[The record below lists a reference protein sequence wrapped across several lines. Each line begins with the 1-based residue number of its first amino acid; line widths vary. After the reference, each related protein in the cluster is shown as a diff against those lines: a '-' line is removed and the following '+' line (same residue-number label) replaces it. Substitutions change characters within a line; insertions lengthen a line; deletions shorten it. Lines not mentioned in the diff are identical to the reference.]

1 MGRTHHR
8 TRGAGGIAMA
18 NHSSGIGFCGALTV
32 LFVGLKLTH
41 QIAWSWVWVLSP
53 LWMPLV
59 LLIAL
64 IAFCELLQRWVEK

>member
-1 MGRTHHR
+1 
-8 TRGAGGIAMA
+8 MA

-53 LWMPLV
+53 LWMQLV
-59 LLIAL
+59 LLVAL
-64 IAFCELLQRWVEK
+64 IAFCEILKKLVEK

>member
-1 MGRTHHR
+1 MGRTYPR

-32 LFVGLKLTH
+32 LFRGLEAHAPDSMVVG
-41 QIAWSWVWVLSP
+41 VVLSP

-59 LLIAL
+59 FLAAL

>member
-1 MGRTHHR
+1 MERS
-8 TRGAGGIAMA
+8 
-18 NHSSGIGFCGALTV
+18 SSGIGFCGALTV

-59 LLIAL
+59 LLAAL
-64 IAFCELLQRWVEK
+64 IAFCEILQRWVEK

>member
-1 MGRTHHR
+1 MKRS
-8 TRGAGGIAMA
+8 
-18 NHSSGIGFCGALTV
+18 SSGISFCGALTV

-59 LLIAL
+59 FLIAL